1 MACTY
6 HVVCQCY
13 ETKGWEHNNR
23 WIENSDGLPMT
34 EDWDDT
40 FKERFHSIHSEL
52 KVEMKQMIDANLG
65 VISSQEVEAQASELD
80 LDRNRKQA
88 ARIIEIEKEGE
99 FEREFDAQSFDL
111 DAIFS
116 HDDDC
121 NGRYSEALYE
131 TRCGYYDREEEIEN
145 DEIFK
150 KRLKQQFM
158 EIKEYSE
165 MEMWNPN
172 TGRRYIFDED
182 DFYGNYY
189 DEIWNI
195 DEGFELYYQRYMQ
208 EQQQHVLQMEQL

>member
-1 MACTY
+1 
-6 HVVCQCY
+6 
-13 ETKGWEHNNR
+13 
-23 WIENSDGLPMT
+23 
-34 EDWDDT
+34 
-40 FKERFHSIHSEL
+40 
-52 KVEMKQMIDANLG
+52 MKQMIDANLG
-65 VISSQEVEAQASELD
+65 VIPSQEAEIQASELD

-88 ARIIEIEKEGE
+88 ARVIAIEKEGE
-99 FEREFDAQSFDL
+99 FEREFDAQFFDL
-111 DAIFS
+111 DSIFLS
-116 HDDDC
+116 DDDY
-121 NGRYSEALYE
+121 NGRYLEALYE

-195 DEGFELYYQRYMQ
+195 DDGFELYYQRYMQ
-208 EQQQHVLQMEQL
+208 EQQQHVLQMEQLQKQDKK